1 MMFRVVRF
9 APDTMLRTMA
19 SATGFLKFSALA
31 FVTLSVALVL
41 LSIFYRLIESDL
53 GLDGFRKE
61 AVIAVIAST
70 VQGAGFWFSASL
82 LPGDPFR
89 NLLLPGTDHCDHLLP
104 HSPQRLER
112 AGDRRHPLLSIDHN
126 RNGIFFG
133 RWSVQAGDYYRR
145 RVYWRSCRDRQH
157 S

>member
-41 LSIFYRLIESDL
+41 LSIFYRLIESAL

-82 LPGDPFR
+82 FP
-89 NLLLPGTDHCDHLLP
+89 
-104 HSPQRLER
+104 PQRLER
-112 AGDRRHPLLSIDHN
+112 AGDGRHPLLSIDHN
-126 RNGIFFG
+126 RNGIFLADGQFKLATITVAAFIG
-133 RWSVQAGDYYRR
+133 GLAVIGSIAK
-145 RVYWRSCRDRQH
+145 SL
-157 S
+157 